1 MANPKVSVV
10 IPAYNAIAY
19 LPKTIASA
27 LQQSF
32 QDFEI
37 VVVDDG
43 STDGTCEWVASLAD
57 SRIRSAIVQSN
68 GGCASARNRG
78 IRETKG
84 DYIAFL
90 DADDFWEPEKL
101 EKQVRILDSHP
112 SVGLVNTWI
121 SNIDDQ
127 GKPIEKLGKPT
138 AEGQVWASVIEENP
152 VMCGSA
158 PMVRR
163 QCFEA
168 VGEFD
173 QALLSAEDWDMWIRI
188 AKRYEFAVVKEPL
201 VRYRIHAGSKSH
213 NLKLHLQSR
222 LSVIE
227 KAFQDDSADGT
238 EGDTKN
244 KAYGLAY
251 LSVAYRALQSNDLDQ
266 AYELKN
272 QSVQCWPA
280 LQDSK
285 VFRRL
290 GTILFLRRYLG
301 NGRYERL
308 LKTLKYDS
316 AQIGQTRSSSHKSL
330 NTFMF
335 IK

>member
-1 MANPKVSVV
+1 MSRAVSKTLRKSSMANPKVSVV

-19 LPKTIASA
+19 LPKTITSA

-43 STDGTCEWVASLAD
+43 STDGTCEWAASLAD
-57 SRIRSAIVQSN
+57 SRIRAIAQSN

-90 DADDFWEPEKL
+90 DADDIWEPEKL
-101 EKQVRILDSHP
+101 EKQARVLDSYP

-121 SNIDDQ
+121 SNIDGQ
-127 GKPIEKLGKPT
+127 GQPIEKLGKPT

-173 QALLSAEDWDMWIRI
+173 ETVPSAEDWDMWIRI
-188 AKRYEFAVVKEPL
+188 AKQYEFAVVKEPL
-201 VRYRIHAGSKSH
+201 VRYRIHTESSSH

-227 KAFQDDSADGT
+227 KSFQDGFADEIKG
-238 EGDTKN
+238 GSKN
-244 KAYGLAY
+244 RAYGLSY
-251 LSVAYRALQSNDLDQ
+251 LSVAYRALQNDDIDQ

-272 QSVQCWPA
+272 QSVRCYSA

-285 VFRRL
+285 AFRRL

-301 NGRYERL
+301 DGRYKRL
-308 LKTLKYDS
+308 LKTLKYVS
-316 AQIGQTRSSSHKSL
+316 AQIGQTRG
-330 NTFMF
+330 
-335 IK
+335 